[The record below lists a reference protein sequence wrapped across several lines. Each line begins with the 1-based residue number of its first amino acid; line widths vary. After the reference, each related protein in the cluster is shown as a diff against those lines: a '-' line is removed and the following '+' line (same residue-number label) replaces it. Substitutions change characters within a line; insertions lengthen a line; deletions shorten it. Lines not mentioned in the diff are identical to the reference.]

1 VYDLAG
7 MRRLGCRRD
16 WVLVKVTAE
25 GGNPTTWE
33 EMVGGSV
40 GAPGGRE
47 GTRQRLCVLQKFT
60 RENCYRGCLEQ
71 RQKQSVYR

>member
-7 MRRLGCRRD
+7 GRRLGCRRD

-25 GGNPTTWE
+25 GENPTTWE

-40 GAPGGRE
+40 GAPGGARRDK
-47 GTRQRLCVLQKFT
+47 TTALRLAKVHP
-60 RENCYRGCLEQ
+60 
-71 RQKQSVYR
+71 